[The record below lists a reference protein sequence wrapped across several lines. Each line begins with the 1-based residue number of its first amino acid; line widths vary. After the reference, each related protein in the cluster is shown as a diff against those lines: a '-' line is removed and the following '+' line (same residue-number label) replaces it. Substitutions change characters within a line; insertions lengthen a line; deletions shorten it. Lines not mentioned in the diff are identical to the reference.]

1 MTDADTVR
9 EGLVS
14 LFHAGQTCGCDKCAV
29 VRERIAALDALVADR
44 DAWIK
49 AAADNGAAQDAA
61 EKERDR
67 VLGAYH
73 RENDGRLA
81 AEAELEVEKKRLRE
95 MQPIMRLSDDLHAA
109 EAERDGLQHQ
119 YREACNCWK
128 AAEAEVA
135 RLTALGEWAVAII
148 SNVSE
153 GDLTQQAQEWQDA
166 AHKWLDEFH
175 APARAALGEDA

>member
-9 EGLVS
+9 E
-14 LFHAGQTCGCDKCAV
+14 FIERAGAGTALAEQAAL
-29 VRERIAALDALVADR
+29 AALDALVADR

-109 EAERDGLQHQ
+109 EAERDEARRERDKALLSAEGLSK
-119 YREACNCWK
+119 RLTIAV
-128 AAEAEVA
+128 AAEAEIV
-135 RLTALGEWAVAII
+135 RLRAELGE
-148 SNVSE
+148 
-153 GDLTQQAQEWQDA
+153 
-166 AHKWLDEFH
+166 
-175 APARAALGEDA
+175 R